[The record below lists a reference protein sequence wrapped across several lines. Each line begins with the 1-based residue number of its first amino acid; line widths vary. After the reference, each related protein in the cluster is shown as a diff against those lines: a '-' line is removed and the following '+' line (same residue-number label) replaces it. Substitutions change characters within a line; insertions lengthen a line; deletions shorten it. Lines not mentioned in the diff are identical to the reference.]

1 MKKLL
6 FIGPNFFNYQDIIS
20 EGLRKKG
27 YEVTYFD
34 DRPSTS
40 FLMKALIRLNK
51 NLVKNSI
58 KKYFETI
65 LQSCKEK
72 QYDVVFVIIGQSLY
86 SDMIDKMREVLP
98 NAKFIFYD
106 WDAIQ
111 NFPDREEFSK
121 HFDYCYSFDNK
132 DVIQYPWFKF
142 VPLFYSESE
151 DNYVEDK
158 RDALYIGTI
167 KKGKYAFVH
176 EMEEKLNSK
185 GLNNYFY
192 YYIQS
197 KSVFRYLKWKDK
209 DMKGANIK
217 DFKFEKI
224 NEKQTYELMKTSKM
238 IVDVP
243 MKNQNGLTIRTFEAL
258 GFNKKLITTNKNIV
272 EYDFYDP
279 QNIYVYEGEFDFN
292 SDFFTKPYRMPT
304 KAIKDKYSLSS
315 FLDALL
321 EEVK

>member
-1 MKKLL
+1 MKKVL
-6 FIGPNFFNYQDIIS
+6 FIGPNYFNYHNIIA
-20 EGLRKKG
+20 EGLRDKG

-51 NLVKNSI
+51 NLVKGQI
-58 KKYFETI
+58 EKYFETI
-65 LQSCKEK
+65 LESCKKE
-72 QYDVVFVIIGQSLY
+72 QYDIVFVIIGQSLY
-86 SDMIDKMREVLP
+86 GYMVDKMREVIP

-106 WDAIQ
+106 WDAIS

-121 HFDYCYSFDNK
+121 HFDKCLTFDNK
-132 DVIQYPWFKF
+132 DVEKYDWFKF
-142 VPLFYSESE
+142 LPLFYAESVDE
-151 DNYVEDK
+151 YIPDQ
-158 RDALYIGTI
+158 RDALFIGTI
-167 KKGKYAFVH
+167 KKGKYSFVH
-176 EMEEKLNSK
+176 KMEVALKEHNLNCF
-185 GLNNYFY
+185 FY

-197 KSVFRYLKWKDK
+197 KSVFRYLKLKDK

-217 DFKFEKI
+217 NFKFEKI
-224 NEKQTYELMKTSKM
+224 DEKETYELMKTSKM

-243 MKNQNGLTIRTFEAL
+243 MKNQNGLTIRVFEAL

-279 QNIYVYEGEFDFN
+279 QNIYVYDGKFDFE
-292 SDFFTKPYRMPT
+292 SDFFTKPYRMLP
-304 KAIKDKYSLSS
+304 KELKEKYSLSS

-321 EEVK
+321 KEVE